1 MSKTNN
7 NISFV
12 RQELAPAMAPP
23 INESGVLGW
32 MRKNLFSNIPNTIL
46 TLFALYILY
55 LIIPGMIQW
64 VLTDAVWSGEDRLAC
79 ATIAQGGQLAE
90 GWNAACWPYVGAYLK
105 LFIYGR
111 YPDAEL
117 WRVNVVLIMFFVGL
131 VPLLMPNVPFKRENL
146 IFMLGVFPVAS
157 FVLLSGGN
165 LSYGGLFS
173 LLFVMLVVALIFTLG
188 LPGRIKKFF
197 PAAGEGNALNYAAI
211 ALAVILVA
219 LFVLAKYFEE
229 YLIAIV
235 LSLSFSV
242 PWLATA
248 LKFVGGASHVPFSGN
263 FWIDYFVLSG
273 LVIGAVSLY
282 FKGVDR
288 DPTKPAMLTVFAM
301 AILGLILFVM
311 SIDFGLEPVE
321 TDRWGGFVMTL
332 VIAVTGIVAALP
344 LGILLALGRR
354 SDMPAVSLF
363 SVIFIEFWRGIPLIT
378 VLFMSSVMLPL
389 FLPDGVT
396 FDKLL
401 RALIGVALFSSA
413 YMAEV
418 VRGGL
423 QALPKG
429 QYEGAMAV
437 GLNYWQSMRLIIM
450 PQALK
455 IVIPGIVNTFIGL
468 FKDTTLVSI
477 IGLLDFLGMINL
489 SHSDSNWATP
499 VQAMSSYVFCAFIF
513 FLFCFGMSRYSIYME
528 DRLNTSHR

>member
-1 MSKTNN
+1 MTQNN
-7 NISFV
+7 MSFV
-12 RQELAPAMAPP
+12 RKEMAPSMP
-23 INESGVLGW
+23 PPVKTGGVVGW
-32 MRKNLFSNIPNTIL
+32 MQKNLFSSVPNTIL
-46 TLFALYILY
+46 TLIGVYLLY
-55 LIIPGMIQW
+55 LVVPGSLNW
-64 VLTDAVWSGEDRLAC
+64 VLFDAVWSGSDRLAC
-79 ATIAQGGQLAE
+79 ATTNQGGQLPAD
-90 GWNAACWPYVGAYLK
+90 WKAACWPYVIAYMK

-111 YPDAEL
+111 YPDEEL
-117 WRVNVVLIMFFVGL
+117 WRVNLVLLMFFGGL
-131 VPLLMPNVPFKRENL
+131 IPLLMPSLPFKRENL
-146 IFMLGVFPVAS
+146 IFMLGIFPVAA

-165 LSYGGLFS
+165 LNLSGFLLPNS
-173 LLFVMLVVALIFTLG
+173 LVAPSEF
-188 LPGRIKKFF
+188 KFF
-197 PAAGEGNALNYAAI
+197 LDFIILTAIVAVGVFAYMRATDSEPVKPA
-211 ALAVILVA
+211 
-219 LFVLAKYFEE
+219 VLA
-229 YLIAIV
+229 AV
-235 LSLSFSV
+235 
-242 PWLATA
+242 AMA
-248 LKFVGGASHVPFSGN
+248 L
-263 FWIDYFVLSG
+263 LG
-273 LVIGAVSLY
+273 LVI
-282 FKGVDR
+282 
-288 DPTKPAMLTVFAM
+288 
-301 AILGLILFVM
+301 FVM
-311 SIDFGLEPVE
+311 SVDFGLVNVE

-363 SVIFIEFWRGIPLIT
+363 CVIFIEFWRGVPLIT

-418 VRGGL
+418 VRGGM
-423 QALPKG
+423 QAIPKG

-437 GLNYWQSMRLIIM
+437 GLNYWQSMRMIIL

-489 SHSDSNWATP
+489 SHSDSLWATP
-499 VQAMSSYVFCAFIF
+499 VQAMTSYVFCAVLFFI
-513 FLFCFGMSRYSIYME
+513 FCFGMSRYSIFME

>member
-1 MSKTNN
+1 MADLDSQTSMNRAETGALEVA
-7 NISFV
+7 FV
-12 RQELAPAMAPP
+12 RKELAPAMAPP
-23 INESGVLGW
+23 VNESGVLGW
-32 MRKNLFSNIPNTIL
+32 LRKNLFLNIPNTIL
-46 TLFALYILY
+46 TLFAGYILY
-55 LIIPGMIQW
+55 LTIPGLIQW
-64 VLTDAVWSGEDRLAC
+64 IFTDAVWSGDDRLAC
-79 ATIAQGGQLAE
+79 ATVAQGGELPE
-90 GWNAACWPYVGAYLK
+90 GWKAACWPYVGAYLK

-117 WRVNVVLIMFFVGL
+117 WRVNITLFMFFAGL
-131 VPLLMPNVPFKRENL
+131 VPLLMPNLPFKRENL
-146 IFMLGVFPVAS
+146 IFMLGIFPVAS

-165 LSYGGLFS
+165 LDLNGFLLPEEIMEPSTFKFWVDFLILTLVICGLVGAYMKGTES
-173 LLFVMLVVALIFTLG
+173 DPIPAVVGT
-188 LPGRIKKFF
+188 
-197 PAAGEGNALNYAAI
+197 AI
-211 ALAVILVA
+211 GMA
-219 LFVLAKYFEE
+219 VLA
-229 YLIAIV
+229 
-235 LSLSFSV
+235 
-242 PWLATA
+242 
-248 LKFVGGASHVPFSGN
+248 
-263 FWIDYFVLSG
+263 
-273 LVIGAVSLY
+273 LV
-282 FKGVDR
+282 
-288 DPTKPAMLTVFAM
+288 
-301 AILGLILFVM
+301 LFVM
-311 SIDFGLEPVE
+311 SVDFGLEPVE

-354 SDMPAVSLF
+354 SNMPAVSLF

-489 SHSDSNWATP
+489 SHSDATWATP
-499 VQAMSSYVFCAFIF
+499 VQAMTSYVFCAFIF
-513 FLFCFGMSRYSIYME
+513 FIFCFGMSRYSIYME

>member
-1 MSKTNN
+1 MSNTKDNV
-7 NISFV
+7 SFV
-12 RQELAPAMAPP
+12 RTELAPALAPP
-23 INESGVLGW
+23 INEAGIVGW
-32 MRKNLFSNIPNTIL
+32 MRKNLFLNIPNTIL

-55 LIIPGMIQW
+55 LTIPGIIQW
-64 VLTDAVWSGEDRLAC
+64 VFTDAVWSGEDRLAC
-79 ATIAQGGQLAE
+79 ATVAQGGVLPE

-111 YPDAEL
+111 YPDAEI
-117 WRVNVVLIMFFVGL
+117 WRVNIVLVMFFVGL
-131 VPLLMPNVPFKRENL
+131 IPLLIPNLPFKRENL
-146 IFMLGVFPVAS
+146 IFMLIAFPVAS

-165 LSYGGLFS
+165 LNLNGF
-173 LLFVMLVVALIFTLG
+173 LLPEALIAPSEL
-188 LPGRIKKFF
+188 KFWLDF
-197 PAAGEGNALNYAAI
+197 LIVTIILCAAI
-211 ALAVILVA
+211 GAYMKATDTDPKPAVVITALVMAALAVIL
-219 LFVLAKYFEE
+219 
-229 YLIAIV
+229 
-235 LSLSFSV
+235 
-242 PWLATA
+242 
-248 LKFVGGASHVPFSGN
+248 
-263 FWIDYFVLSG
+263 
-273 LVIGAVSLY
+273 
-282 FKGVDR
+282 
-288 DPTKPAMLTVFAM
+288 
-301 AILGLILFVM
+301 FVM
-311 SIDFGLEPVE
+311 SVDFGLEPVE

-489 SHSDSNWATP
+489 SHSDSTWATP
-499 VQAMSSYVFCAFIF
+499 VQAMTSYVFCAFIF